1 MPNNDREDKFKTHR
15 IIQIDK
21 WIRSGTYPTVS
32 QIRKEY
38 GISKSTVL
46 RDIDFLR
53 DRYDAP
59 IATRGRQGGYYYT
72 DPTFMIQ
79 NVLLTEGD
87 LFTVSTLMPLMEQ
100 YKNTP
105 LEESFKNIMEK
116 ITEMLP
122 NQVSVDTAF
131 LNTDVS
137 FISDPLP
144 KIEEGIFNRIFEAI
158 KLHKIMEFEYRSVS
172 RQEYKDKVFDPYH
185 VLCQKGNWYVIGYE
199 HNADDKRVYA
209 LSRMK
214 NVKCTENKF
223 TIPEDFDVS
232 KAVDLS
238 FGIWYNAEPPVE
250 YELLFGSKVSTYI
263 LEREWH
269 KNQTVEP
276 QEDGSVLLKFSS
288 NQKQQI
294 LSWVLSFGDAVTVL
308 KSEDLKDNVKESI
321 KNLSKLYQI

>member
-1 MPNNDREDKFKTHR
+1 MPNSNRENKFKTLR
-15 IIQIDK
+15 IIKLDK
-21 WIRSGTYPTVS
+21 WIRSGAYPTVAA
-32 QIRKEY
+32 IMKEF
-38 GISKSTVL
+38 GITRSTVF
-46 RDIDFLR
+46 RDIDFLK
-53 DRYDAP
+53 DRYNAP
-59 IATRGRQGGYYYT
+59 IETRGRSGGYYYT

-105 LEESFKNIMEK
+105 LEASFKNIMEK
-116 ITEMLP
+116 ITEMFP
-122 NQVSVDTAF
+122 DKVTVDTAF

-144 KIEEGIFNRIFEAI
+144 KIEEETFNSIFDAI
-158 KLHKIMEFEYRSVS
+158 KLHKVLKFEYRSVN

-199 HNADDKRVYA
+199 HKAGDKRVYA
-209 LSRMK
+209 LSRIK
-214 NVKCTENKF
+214 NIKSADDTF
-223 TIPEDFDVS
+223 TVPADFDVS

-250 YELLFGSKVSTYI
+250 YELLFSSKVNTYI

-269 KNQTVEP
+269 KNQQVELKD
-276 QEDGSVLLKFSS
+276 DGSVLLKFSS

-294 LSWVLSFGDAVTVL
+294 LSWVMSFGDSVTVL
-308 KSEDLKDNVKESI
+308 KSEELKESI
-321 KNLSKLYQI
+321 KESIRNMNKIYQI

>member
-1 MPNNDREDKFKTHR
+1 MPNNDRENKFKTHR

-21 WIRSGTYPTVS
+21 WIRSGSYPTVA
-32 QIRKEY
+32 QIMKEF
-38 GISKSTVL
+38 GITKSTVM
-46 RDIDFLR
+46 RDIDFLK
-53 DRYDAP
+53 DRYGAP
-59 IATRGRQGGYYYT
+59 IETRGRIGGYYYS

-105 LEESFKNIMEK
+105 LESSFKNIMEK
-116 ITEMLP
+116 VTEMLP
-122 NQVSVDTAF
+122 DKVSVDTAF

-144 KIEEGIFNRIFEAI
+144 KIDEGIFDSIFKAI
-158 KLHKIMEFEYRSVS
+158 KLHKVLEFEYRSVS
-172 RQEYKDKVFDPYH
+172 RQEYKEKLFDPYH
-185 VLCQKGNWYVIGYE
+185 VLCQKGNWYVIGYD
-199 HNADDKRVYA
+199 HKVNDKRVYA

-214 NVKCTENKF
+214 NVKCSEEIYTV
-223 TIPEDFDVS
+223 PDDFDVS

-238 FGIWYNAEPPVE
+238 FGIWYNVEPPVE
-250 YELLFGSKVSTYI
+250 YELLFSSKVSTYI

-269 KNQTVEP
+269 KNQQIELK
-276 QEDGSVLLKFSS
+276 EDGSVLLRFSS

-294 LSWVLSFGDAVTVL
+294 LSWVMSFGDSVTVL
-308 KSEDLKDNVKESI
+308 KSEELKVKIKESI
-321 KNLSKLYQI
+321 SGMAKLYQI